1 MKIKIEQTVEIKGHD
16 LDVLRVYFEDV
27 KDEGENFRDWY
38 KSTFIA
44 CGHQFMDEKIC
55 DYGRVETYGVDD
67 PDRFAKDE
75 DGNTIA
81 VARVGELKPEQDVYK

>member
-16 LDVLRVYFEDV
+16 LDVLRAYFEEI

-44 CGHQFMDEKIC
+44 CGHAFMDEKASE
-55 DYGRVETYGVDD
+55 YYWRG
-67 PDRFAKDE
+67 A
-75 DGNTIA
+75 
-81 VARVGELKPEQDVYK
+81 